1 MNKEIEELLNTFKEL
16 INTYS
21 PDTEPFTIDYDYE
34 IKYSALENLLSY
46 IEQLEQCYCNRTDC
60 SSRIKD
66 SKKYDSLLQKYEQL
80 EKENENLKQKHYLI
94 EGGRGNLKSYTLKLE
109 KENKQLQKEKD
120 IAEYNYNSLHGAVVE
135 IAREL
140 EIKEP
145 EFTNT
150 EIIIDNINQLQNDR
164 DKAIEYANNCLNNIN
179 DCVKNGNYTIKELT
193 SWVPTLQCVHNS
205 YLKILK
211 GDSDE

>member
-1 MNKEIEELLNTFKEL
+1 MKNKEIEELLNTFKEL

-34 IKYSALENLLSY
+34 IKYSALESLLSY

-80 EKENENLKQKHYLI
+80 EKENEF
-94 EGGRGNLKSYTLKLE
+94 LKLDNPSANMKHFE
-109 KENKQLQKEKD
+109 MLKENKRK
-120 IAEYNYNSLHGAVVE
+120 
-135 IAREL
+135 
-140 EIKEP
+140 
-145 EFTNT
+145 
-150 EIIIDNINQLQNDR
+150 IDNLRYQNKQLKNKCESLLEDRKQLLNVVNILEKNR
-164 DKAIEYANNCLNNIN
+164 DKAIEILLGSYCTY
-179 DCVKNGNYTIKELT
+179 DDVIK
-193 SWVPTLQCVHNS
+193 
-205 YLKILK
+205 KLK